1 MVKTKK
7 RYSKISTYGQAAVG
21 TFFMALAVRWIYE
34 PQSMVTGGFS
44 GIGIVLN
51 RILPIPVSVTTLV
64 LNIPLFLYSWKKKGF
79 SFLGKSLWGMMC
91 FSLFLAVLPL
101 GTPGDDRLLAALLGG
116 GISGVGLG
124 LVIRAGGST
133 GGTDL
138 LGSLFCGGKLGWSV
152 STVIGVLD
160 GVIVLWGTV
169 LAAVNFFVP
178 TEWFWIVYMIQLIN
192 ISGAAGDLFAAV
204 KFSRMPKN
212 ILIQDSGVSM
222 RVFYIR
228 Y

>member
-7 RYSKISTYGQAAVG
+7 RYSKISTYGQAALG

-138 LGSLFCGGKLGWSV
+138 LGNLFCGGKLGW
-152 STVIGVLD
+152 
-160 GVIVLWGTV
+160 
-169 LAAVNFFVP
+169 
-178 TEWFWIVYMIQLIN
+178 
-192 ISGAAGDLFAAV
+192 
-204 KFSRMPKN
+204 K
-212 ILIQDSGVSM
+212 
-222 RVFYIR
+222 
-228 Y
+228 

>member
-1 MVKTKK
+1 MKAIGVLPEDYGEIYSLNLQKDK
-7 RYSKISTYGQAAVG
+7 RTAKIVNLLALAIAAVMAVSMN
-21 TFFMALAVRWIYE
+21 FFV
-34 PQSMVTGGFS
+34 PVTSVFDMS
-44 GIGIVLN
+44 GGIV
-51 RILPIPVSVTTLV
+51 RY
-64 LNIPLFLYSWKKKGF
+64 FL
-79 SFLGKSLWGMMC
+79 
-91 FSLFLAVLPL
+91 
-101 GTPGDDRLLAALLGG
+101 RLAALIVLMVLYMILHELVH
-116 GISGVGLG
+116 GIAMKLCGTKRVKYGFTGLYAF
-124 LVIRAGGST
+124 AGSE
-133 GGTDL
+133 DYYDKKSYIFIAL
-138 LGSLFCGGKLGWSV
+138 AP
-152 STVIGVLD
+152 
-160 GVIVLWGTV
+160 IVLWGTV

>member
-1 MVKTKK
+1 MKAIGVLPEDYGEIYSLNLQKDK
-7 RYSKISTYGQAAVG
+7 RTAIIVNLLALAIAAVMAVSMN
-21 TFFMALAVRWIYE
+21 FFV
-34 PQSMVTGGFS
+34 PVTSFFDMS
-44 GIGIVLN
+44 GGIV
-51 RILPIPVSVTTLV
+51 RY
-64 LNIPLFLYSWKKKGF
+64 FL
-79 SFLGKSLWGMMC
+79 
-91 FSLFLAVLPL
+91 
-101 GTPGDDRLLAALLGG
+101 RLAALIVLMVLYMVLHELFH
-116 GISGVGLG
+116 GIAMKLCGTKRVKYGFTGLYAF
-124 LVIRAGGST
+124 AGSE
-133 GGTDL
+133 DYYDKKSYIFIAL
-138 LGSLFCGGKLGWSV
+138 AP
-152 STVIGVLD
+152 
-160 GVIVLWGTV
+160 IVLWGTV

>member
-1 MVKTKK
+1 MKAIGVLPEDYGEIYSLNLQKDK
-7 RYSKISTYGQAAVG
+7 RAAIIVNLLAFAIAAVMAVSMN
-21 TFFMALAVRWIYE
+21 FFV
-34 PQSMVTGGFS
+34 PVTSVFDMS
-44 GIGIVLN
+44 GGIV
-51 RILPIPVSVTTLV
+51 RY
-64 LNIPLFLYSWKKKGF
+64 FL
-79 SFLGKSLWGMMC
+79 
-91 FSLFLAVLPL
+91 
-101 GTPGDDRLLAALLGG
+101 RLAALIVLMVLYMVLHELVH
-116 GISGVGLG
+116 GIAMKLCGTKRVKYGFTGLYAF
-124 LVIRAGGST
+124 AGSE
-133 GGTDL
+133 DYYDKKSYIFIAL
-138 LGSLFCGGKLGWSV
+138 AP
-152 STVIGVLD
+152 
-160 GVIVLWGTV
+160 IVLWGTV